1 MFKIPCPIPFKYI
14 YLEYC
19 TLDKNMLAEMK
30 HKQEGH
36 SKIRDICYN
45 NLKSQ
50 EYLKSHMFNN
60 HEAFLLFSL
69 RSRNWKLFIA
79 NFPYYNN
86 QVCPNNGCEEIDTQ
100 EHCID
105 CDKIYHPE
113 TRTDNIEYSDIFRN
127 DINKQSAVTKLF
139 TSLLER
145 REVASANSTGPQ
157 CCPGVPGE
165 CSNPCSKLW
174 SSWE

>member
-1 MFKIPCPIPFKYI
+1 MRMSLRMKQTKKFKSRIKEQ
-14 YLEYC
+14 LE
-19 TLDKNMLAEMK
+19 KNMLAEMK
-30 HKQEGH
+30 HKQE
-36 SKIRDICYN
+36 N
-45 NLKSQ
+45 F
-50 EYLKSHMFNN
+50 KSHMLNN
-60 HEAFLLFSL
+60 HEAFYCSLF
-69 RSRNWKLFIA
+69 RQETENYTA

-86 QVCPNNGCEEIDTQ
+86 QVCPNNGCEEVDAQ

-113 TRTDNIEYSDIFRN
+113 ARIDNIEYSDILSN
-127 DINKQSAVTKLF
+127 DINKQTVVTKLF

-165 CSNPCSKLW
+165 FIDPWSKL
-174 SSWE
+174 